1 MGTAMNPRFATR
13 VRAVVVSAL
22 LLFAGLAGA
31 ESFRIGGTG
40 AALGTMRV
48 LGEEFRKTRP
58 GLEVEVLPSLGS
70 PGGIRAVL
78 GGAIEIGVSA
88 RPLKP
93 EELAAGAVQ
102 TPVGTTPFVFAVA
115 AASKV
120 TALSSADL
128 VDIYAGTKTRWP
140 DGSPVRLMLRSPS
153 GAEIAL
159 IYSISPQM
167 KEAHVLAEK
176 RPGLL
181 TTATDQ
187 ENAEALE
194 SIPGAIGVISFA
206 QLVSEKRSLQALQI
220 DGVAPSPAALREG
233 SYRLSVPLYFVTGA
247 RPSPRARE
255 FIAFTRS
262 AAGAALL
269 SRNGYL
275 VPAPG
280 EAR

>member
-1 MGTAMNPRFATR
+1 
-13 VRAVVVSAL
+13 
-22 LLFAGLAGA
+22 
-31 ESFRIGGTG
+31 
-40 AALGTMRV
+40 
-48 LGEEFRKTRP
+48 
-58 GLEVEVLPSLGS
+58 
-70 PGGIRAVL
+70 
-78 GGAIEIGVSA
+78 
-88 RPLKP
+88 
-93 EELAAGAVQ
+93 
-102 TPVGTTPFVFAVA
+102 VFAVA

-128 VDIYAGTKTRWP
+128 IDIYAGKKTRWP
-140 DGSPVRLMLRSPS
+140 DGSPIRLVLRSPS

-159 IYSISPQM
+159 LYSISPQM
-167 KEAHVLAEK
+167 KEAHMLAEK

-187 ENAEALE
+187 ENADALE
-194 SIPGAIGVISFA
+194 TIPGAIGVISFA
-206 QLVSEKRSLQALQI
+206 QLVSEKRSLHALQI
-220 DGVAPSPAALREG
+220 DGVAPTPATLRTG
-233 SYRLSVPLYFVTGA
+233 RYRLWVPLYFVTGA

-275 VPAPG
+275 VPAAG

>member
-1 MGTAMNPRFATR
+1 MAMDARFTTCAR
-13 VRAVVVSAL
+13 VAAASAL
-22 LLFAGLAGA
+22 LLIAGVAGA
-31 ESFRIGGTG
+31 ENFRIGGTG

-70 PGGIRAVL
+70 PGGIRAAVA
-78 GGAIEIGVSA
+78 GAIDIGVSA

-93 EELAAGAVQ
+93 EELAAGAEL
-102 TPVGTTPFVFAVA
+102 TPVGITPFVFAVA
-115 AASKV
+115 APSKV
-120 TALSSADL
+120 TGLSSAEL
-128 VDIYAGTKTRWP
+128 VEIYAGKKTRWP
-140 DGSPVRLMLRSPS
+140 DGAPLRLVLRSPS

-167 KEAHVLAEK
+167 KEAHMLAEK

-187 ENAEALE
+187 ENADALE
-194 SIPGAIGVISFA
+194 TIPGAIGVISLA
-206 QLVSEKRSLQALQI
+206 QLVSEKRSLHALQI
-220 DGVAPSPAALREG
+220 DGVAPTPAALRKG
-233 SYRLSVPLYFVTGA
+233 SYRLWVPLYFATGT
-247 RPSPRARE
+247 RSSPRARE

-275 VPAPG
+275 VSAPD
-280 EAR
+280 ETR

>member
-1 MGTAMNPRFATR
+1 MSPRFTTCVR
-13 VRAVVVSAL
+13 VAVASAL
-22 LLFAGLAGA
+22 LLLAGAAGA

-48 LGEEFRKTRP
+48 LGDEFRKARP
-58 GLEVEVLPSLGS
+58 RLEVEVLPSLGS

-78 GGAIEIGVSA
+78 AGAIDIGVSA

-102 TPVGTTPFVFAVA
+102 TSVGLTPFVFAVA
-115 AASKV
+115 ATSKV

-128 VDIYAGTKTRWP
+128 VDIYAGKRTRWA
-140 DGSPVRLMLRSPS
+140 DGSPLRLVLRSAH

-159 IYSISPQM
+159 LYGISPQM
-167 KEAHVLAEK
+167 EEAHKLAEK

-187 ENAEALE
+187 ENADALE
-194 SIPGAIGVISFA
+194 RIPGAIGVISFA
-206 QLVSEKRSLQALQI
+206 QLVSEKRALRALQI
-220 DGVAPSPAALREG
+220 DGVLPSPAALRHG
-233 SYRLSVPLYFVTGA
+233 KYRLWVPLYFVTGA
-247 RPSPRARE
+247 TPSPHARE

-262 AAGAALL
+262 SAGAALL

-275 VPAPG
+275 VAPPDQ
-280 EAR
+280 AR

>member
-1 MGTAMNPRFATR
+1 MNPRFTICARAT
-13 VRAVVVSAL
+13 VASAL
-22 LLFAGLAGA
+22 LLLAGLAGA

-48 LGEEFRKTRP
+48 LGDEFRKTRP
-58 GLEVEVLPSLGS
+58 RLEIEVLPSLGS

-78 GGAIEIGVSA
+78 AGAVDIGVAA

-93 EELAAGAVQ
+93 EELAAGAEQ
-102 TPVGTTPFVFAVA
+102 TSVGITPFVFAVA
-115 AASKV
+115 ATSKV
-120 TALSSADL
+120 TALSAADL
-128 VDIYAGTKTRWP
+128 IDIYAGKTTRWP
-140 DGSPVRLMLRSPS
+140 DGSPVRLVLRSPS

-159 IYSISPQM
+159 LYSISPQM
-167 KEAHVLAEK
+167 KEAHMLAEK

-181 TTATDQ
+181 TTSTDQ
-187 ENAEALE
+187 ENADALE
-194 SIPGAIGVISFA
+194 TIPGAIGVISFA
-206 QLVSEKRSLQALQI
+206 QLVSEKRSLHALQI
-220 DGVAPSPAALREG
+220 DGVAPTPATLRTG
-233 SYRLSVPLYFVTGA
+233 RYRLRVPLYFITGA

-269 SRNGYL
+269 SSNGYL
-275 VPAPG
+275 VPAAG

>member
-1 MGTAMNPRFATR
+1 MNPRFTTC
-13 VRAVVVSAL
+13 VRFAIASAL
-22 LLFAGLAGA
+22 LLAGAAGA

-48 LGEEFRKTRP
+48 LSEEFRKTRP

-78 GGAIEIGVSA
+78 AGAIEIGVSA

-93 EELAAGAVQ
+93 DELAAGAVE
-102 TPVGTTPFVFAVA
+102 TPVGATPFVFAVA
-115 AASKV
+115 AESGI
-120 TALSSADL
+120 TALRSADL
-128 VDIYAGTKTRWP
+128 IDIYAGKRTRWP
-140 DGSPVRLMLRSPS
+140 DGSPVRLVLRSPS

-159 IYSISPQM
+159 LYGISPQM
-167 KEAHVLAEK
+167 KEAHLLAEK

-187 ENAEALE
+187 ENADALE
-194 SIPGAIGVISFA
+194 NIPGAIGVISFA
-206 QLVSEKRSLQALQI
+206 QLVSEKRSLHALQI
-220 DGVAPSPAALREG
+220 DGVAPTPAALRTG
-233 SYRLSVPLYFVTGA
+233 SYRLWVPLYFVTGV

-275 VPAPG
+275 VPEIG
-280 EAR
+280 E

>member
-1 MGTAMNPRFATR
+1 MNPRFTTSAR
-13 VRAVVVSAL
+13 VVVASAL
-22 LLFAGLAGA
+22 LLFAGAAGA

-58 GLEVEVLPSLGS
+58 GLEYEVLPSLGS
-70 PGGIRAVL
+70 AGGIRAVL
-78 GGAIEIGVSA
+78 ASAIDIGVSA
-88 RPLKP
+88 RLLKP

-102 TPVGTTPFVFAVA
+102 TSVGTTPFVFAVA
-115 AASKV
+115 ATSKV

-128 VDIYAGTKTRWP
+128 VDIYAGKKTRWP
-140 DGSPVRLMLRSPS
+140 DGSPVRLFLRGPS
-153 GAEIAL
+153 GAEIEL
-159 IYSISPQM
+159 LYSISPQM
-167 KEAHVLAEK
+167 KAAHLLAEK

-187 ENAEALE
+187 ENADALE
-194 SIPGAIGVISFA
+194 SIPGAIGVIGFA

-220 DGVAPSPAALREG
+220 DGVAPTPAALREG
-233 SYRLSVPLYFVTGA
+233 SYRLSVPLYLVTGA

-262 AAGAALL
+262 TAGTALL

>member
-1 MGTAMNPRFATR
+1 MNPRFATCAR
-13 VRAVVVSAL
+13 VAAASAL
-22 LLFAGLAGA
+22 LLIAGATGA
-31 ESFRIGGTG
+31 ESFRVGGTG
-40 AALGTMRV
+40 VALGTMRV

-58 GLEVEVLPSLGS
+58 GLEVDVLPSLGS
-70 PGGIRAVL
+70 PGGIRAVVA
-78 GGAIEIGVSA
+78 GAIDIGVAA

-93 EELAAGAVQ
+93 EELAAGAQQ
-102 TPVGTTPFVFAVA
+102 TSIGITPFVFAVA

-120 TALSSADL
+120 TALGSVDL
-128 VDIYAGTKTRWP
+128 IDIYAGRKTRWP
-140 DGSPVRLMLRSPS
+140 DGSPVRLVLRSPS
-153 GAEIAL
+153 GSEIAL
-159 IYSISPQM
+159 LYGISPQM
-167 KEAHVLAEK
+167 KEAHMLAEK

-181 TTATDQ
+181 VTATDQ
-187 ENAEALE
+187 ENADALE

-206 QLVSEKRSLQALQI
+206 QLVSEKRSLHALRI
-220 DGVAPSPAALREG
+220 DGVAPTPAALRTG
-233 SYRLSVPLYFVTGA
+233 NYRLWVPLYFVTGA

-275 VPAPG
+275 VPESG

>member
-1 MGTAMNPRFATR
+1 MNLRFTTCAR
-13 VRAVVVSAL
+13 LAAASAL
-22 LLFAGLAGA
+22 LLIAGA
-31 ESFRIGGTG
+31 AGADSFRIGGTG
-40 AALGTMRV
+40 AALGTMHL

-78 GGAIEIGVSA
+78 AGAIDIGVSA

-102 TPVGTTPFVFAVA
+102 TLAGATPFVFAVA
-115 AASKV
+115 ATSKV

-128 VDIYAGTKTRWP
+128 VDIYAGTKTRWA
-140 DGSPVRLMLRSPS
+140 DGSPLRLVLRSSS

-167 KEAHVLAEK
+167 REAHMLAEK
-176 RPGLL
+176 RPLL

-187 ENAEALE
+187 DNADALE

-206 QLVSEKRSLQALQI
+206 QLVSEKRALQALRI
-220 DGVAPSPAALREG
+220 DHVVPTPAALRDG
-233 SYRLSVPLYFVTGA
+233 SYRLSVPLYFVTSA

-255 FIAFTRS
+255 FIAFARS

-280 EAR
+280 ETR